1 MLHLLLSAGDKGL
14 VTPVKEIGVGLLG
27 LGVVGGGVANAL
39 LDPDSSFALRTGRS
53 VQLRGVLV
61 RDTVKNRNT
70 VVPSDL
76 LTTEPENILSDP
88 NVNVL
93 IEVMGGENPAKELIS
108 RALSQGKHVVT
119 ANKEVMAKHGPA
131 LIALAA
137 DNQVSLLFEASV
149 GGGISIIGPLT
160 KDLLANDIRS
170 IHAIINGT
178 TNYILTRMARDGTE
192 FQEALM
198 EAQEQGYA
206 ESDPTNDI
214 EAIDGAYKLAVLASL
229 AFHTRVHADDVFR
242 EGITCLAPQ
251 DFRYAQELGYA
262 IKLLAIATSARV
274 VDGDGT
280 QGIMARVHPAL
291 VPLGH
296 MLAKVDGAY
305 NAIEV
310 EGDLMGRVLFHG
322 MGAGRDAT
330 TSAVL
335 GDLMEVVRG
344 FRSGSQPL
352 SRITLNDSPA
362 ILPVSQLHSKY
373 YLRLLAADRP
383 GVLAQIG
390 TILGELEISIA
401 SVIQKDTDFVNQAAE
416 LVVTTHPAPESH
428 MQQAMDRIGR
438 LEVVREI
445 SNVIRIEDGLV
456 D

>member
-1 MLHLLLSAGDKGL
+1 M
-14 VTPVKEIGVGLLG
+14 TPIKEIGVGLLG
-27 LGVVGGGVANAL
+27 LGVVGGGVAKAL
-39 LDPDSSFALRTGRS
+39 LDTNSPFAQRTGRS

-61 RDTVKNRNT
+61 RDRTKSRDST
-70 VVPSDL
+70 VPSEL
-76 LTTEPENILSDP
+76 LTTEPEKILSNPD
-88 NVNVL
+88 VHVL
-93 IEVMGGENPAKELIS
+93 IEVMGGESPASELIS
-108 RALSQGKHVVT
+108 QALSQGKHVVT

-137 DNQVSLLFEASV
+137 DNQVNLLFEASV

-192 FQEALM
+192 FQEALV

-206 ESDPTNDI
+206 EADPTNDI

-242 EGITCLAPQ
+242 EGITSLAPQ

-262 IKLLAIATSARV
+262 IKLLAIATSGTGEGE
-274 VDGDGT
+274 DGA
-280 QGIMARVHPAL
+280 QGITARVHPAL
-291 VPLGH
+291 VPLKH

-335 GDLMEVVRG
+335 GDVMEVVRG
-344 FRSGSQPL
+344 FKSGSAPL
-352 SRITLNDSPA
+352 SRINLNESPR
-362 ILPVSQLHSKY
+362 IVPMSQLQSKY
-373 YLRLLAADRP
+373 YLRLSAADRP

-390 TILGELEISIA
+390 TILGELEISLA

-416 LVVTTHPAPESH
+416 LVVTTHPAPESR
-428 MQQAMDRIGR
+428 MQQAIERIGR
-438 LEVVREI
+438 LEVVREV
-445 SNVIRIEDGLV
+445 SNVIRIEDGLA